1 MASML
6 DPSDADNTYFP
17 HFSRWRRQ
25 ARQHWRVGLPLAAIL
40 LIVAGAVVA
49 LVLSRALEHERREEQ
64 MISDTLWAEQA
75 LSFEAHRMIE
85 SVQVLSRDL
94 DIDTPGDAY
103 VFERRAAELLQR
115 SPEVRLLCRVDTARQ
130 LRRCF
135 PRAPAGAAGQAALW
149 QEVLDRSLRLGRPS
163 AMLWPGAPEPG
174 TLLLA
179 VPAQS
184 DEPGNALVALL
195 SLPQLLSD
203 TLPWWFAHDNEVT
216 LTNLNGVV
224 LAVRDPGVKGRGVYT
239 HRMETDIA
247 GEQFFLNANST
258 RGVPRVVPNILTGA
272 VVGLSLL
279 LAWCVWALWRDLMR
293 RTRAEAALREQQAL
307 RQAME
312 NSLMSGLRARDLDG
326 RIIYANP
333 AFCEMVGYQADE
345 LIGRLPPMPYWAPE
359 NAEQSRRRHEQSLA
373 RTLSSEAYESVYL
386 RRDGSRLT
394 VLVSEAPLLDGN
406 GRQTGWMASIM
417 DITEQKRAQ
426 EFQRLQDE
434 RMNHMAR
441 LMTMGE
447 MASALAHELN
457 QPLAAINSYC
467 SAASNLLD
475 YADREAAA
483 ARDVDG
489 DVHALVSKAR
499 IQSERAGQIIGR
511 VHDFVRKAD
520 PALAP
525 VALAEVVE
533 ELLPLVRLQTT
544 RSGEAVQVQAA
555 AGLPAV
561 LADRVLL
568 EQVLLNLTRNAF
580 EAMAHLPPAARRV
593 LITVEALPD
602 ECAGRQRVAVR
613 DWGHGLIDD
622 ARQALEAPF
631 FTTKPQGMGMGL
643 AVCRSA
649 LERMRSHLRY
659 EALDVGARFYFDL
672 PACKQ
677 EAQP

>member
-1 MASML
+1 ML
-6 DPSDADNTYFP
+6 DPSDTDNTYFP
-17 HFSRWRRQ
+17 HFARWSRQ
-25 ARQHWRVGLPLAAIL
+25 ARQHWRVGLPLTAIV

-49 LVLSRALEHERREEQ
+49 LLLSRELEHERREEQ

-85 SVQVLSRDL
+85 SIQVLSRDL
-94 DIDTPGDAY
+94 DIDTSVDTY
-103 VFERRAAELLQR
+103 LFERRAAELLQR
-115 SPEVRLLCRVDTARQ
+115 SPEVRLLCRADATRG
-130 LRRCF
+130 LRRCY
-135 PRAPAGAAGQAALW
+135 PRAATGPAGQPELW
-149 QEVLDRSLRLGRPS
+149 KEILDRSLRLDRP
-163 AMLWPGAPEPG
+163 AVKLWAGAPEPG
-174 TLLLA
+174 MMLVA
-179 VPAQS
+179 VPAQDGEQDS
-184 DEPGNALVALL
+184 ALVALV

-216 LTNLNGVV
+216 LSDFAGEV

-239 HRMETDIA
+239 HRMQTEIA
-247 GEQFFLNANST
+247 GETFFLNANST
-258 RGVPRVVPNILTGA
+258 RDVPRVVPNILTVA
-272 VVGLSLL
+272 VVGLSFL

-307 RQAME
+307 RRAME

-333 AFCEMVGYQADE
+333 AFCEMVGYRSEE

-359 NAEQSRRRHEQSLA
+359 NAEQSRRRHEQLLA
-373 RTLSSEAYESVYL
+373 RTLPSDAHESVYV

-394 VLVSEAPLLDGN
+394 VLVSEAPLLDGD

-417 DITEQKRAQ
+417 DISEQKRAQ

-467 SAASNLLD
+467 SAATNLLD

-511 VHDFVRKAD
+511 VHDFVRKSD
-520 PALAP
+520 PVLEA
-525 VALAEVVE
+525 VALAEVVD
-533 ELLPLVRLQTT
+533 ELLPLVRLQTS
-544 RSGEAVQVQAA
+544 RSGEAVQVKADKD
-555 AGLPAV
+555 LPPV
-561 LADRVLL
+561 QADRVLL

-580 EAMAHLPPAARRV
+580 DAMEDLPPAARRV
-593 LITVEALPD
+593 LITLETLPD
-602 ECAGRQRVAVR
+602 EDGGRLRVAVR
-613 DWGHGLIDD
+613 DWGHGLIDG
-622 ARQALEAPF
+622 ARQALEEPF
-631 FTTKPQGMGMGL
+631 FTTKPRGMGMGL
-643 AVCRSA
+643 AMCRSA
-649 LERMRSHLRY
+649 LERMRARLHF

-672 PACKQ
+672 PISRQK
-677 EAQP
+677 AQA